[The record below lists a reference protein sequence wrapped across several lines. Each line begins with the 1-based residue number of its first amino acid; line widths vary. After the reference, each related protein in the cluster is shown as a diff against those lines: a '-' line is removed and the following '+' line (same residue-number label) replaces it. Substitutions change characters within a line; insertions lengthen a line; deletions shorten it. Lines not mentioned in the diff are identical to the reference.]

1 MLKILNS
8 IVKSYRWYDRESAG
22 KKARARVYIGLQVVY
37 GLEKINVC
45 IKLFILEVK
54 TNQMQ
59 IMMLNTY
66 PFEIQF

>member
-1 MLKILNS
+1 MMI
-8 IVKSYRWYDRESAG
+8 RESAG
-22 KKARARVYIGLQVVY
+22 KKARVYIGLQVVY
-37 GLEKINVC
+37 GLENINVY

>member
-1 MLKILNS
+1 MI
-8 IVKSYRWYDRESAG
+8 RESAG
-22 KKARARVYIGLQVVY
+22 EKARVYIGLQVVY
-37 GLEKINVC
+37 GLENINVY

>member
-1 MLKILNS
+1 MI
-8 IVKSYRWYDRESAG
+8 RESAG
-22 KKARARVYIGLQVVY
+22 KKARVYMVYIGLQVVY
-37 GLEKINVC
+37 GLENINVY

>member
-1 MLKILNS
+1 MI
-8 IVKSYRWYDRESAG
+8 RESAG
-22 KKARARVYIGLQVVY
+22 KKARARVYIRPTGGVRVRD
-37 GLEKINVC
+37 

-59 IMMLNTY
+59 IVMLNTY

>member
-1 MLKILNS
+1 MLKILNP
-8 IVKSYRWYDRESAG
+8 IVKSYRWYDKRKCG
-22 KKARARVYIGLQVVY
+22 KEGPCIYRLQVVY
-37 GLEKINVC
+37 GLENINVN

>member
-1 MLKILNS
+1 MIEKVRVRRT
-8 IVKSYRWYDRESAG
+8 VKKSHWLAYRWLYE
-22 KKARARVYIGLQVVY
+22 
-37 GLEKINVC
+37 LENINVY

>member
-1 MLKILNS
+1 MI
-8 IVKSYRWYDRESAG
+8 RESAG

-37 GLEKINVC
+37 GLENINVY

-59 IMMLNTY
+59 IMMLNTC
-66 PFEIQF
+66 PFEIKF

>member
-1 MLKILNS
+1 MI
-8 IVKSYRWYDRESAG
+8 RESAG
-22 KKARARVYIGLQVVY
+22 KKARARVGGVRVRD
-37 GLEKINVC
+37 

>member
-1 MLKILNS
+1 MLKILNP
-8 IVKSYRWYDRESAG
+8 IVKSYRWYDKRKCG
-22 KKARARVYIGLQVVY
+22 KEGSYIGLQVVY
-37 GLEKINVC
+37 GLENINVY

>member
-1 MLKILNS
+1 MI
-8 IVKSYRWYDRESAG
+8 RESAG
-22 KKARARVYIGLQVVY
+22 KKDRARVYIGLQVVY
-37 GLEKINVC
+37 GLENINVY

-66 PFEIQF
+66 PFEIKF